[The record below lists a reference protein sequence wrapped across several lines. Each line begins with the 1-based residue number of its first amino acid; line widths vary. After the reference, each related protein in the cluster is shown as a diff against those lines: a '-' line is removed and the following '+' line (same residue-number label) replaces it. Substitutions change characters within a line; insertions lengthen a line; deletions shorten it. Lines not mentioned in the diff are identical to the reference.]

1 MVLNFKITLIVKNGD
16 VMPLNLS
23 GFNPG
28 FLPAGSAAEQW
39 KNAAVDV
46 ADRLSSAQGELT
58 NAYTTNNMSL
68 IQEKQ
73 VAYERMKQIFEML
86 QNMMKSANDLVMNLI
101 RRLDPR

>member
-1 MVLNFKITLIVKNGD
+1 
-16 VMPLNLS
+16 MPLNLS

-46 ADRLSSAQGELT
+46 ADRLTTAQSELT
-58 NAYTTNNMSL
+58 NAYTTNNMAT